1 MKQGKLTENV
11 LKRSVLRRIGTYR
24 EEMQKGAAL
33 GQDCAFF
40 SWKEETLAT
49 TTQTVALPVKDAGR
63 LVVYAADNNL
73 AAAGAQTIGISLAL
87 TIPETLVAKELQ
99 ELMRGIDDTCR
110 ELSIQISGGHTEI
123 SSRVSVPVISVTAFG
138 YLKQKR
144 VYESPSKEYDIIMS
158 KFAAVELSLIHI

>member
-49 TTQTVALPVKDAGR
+49 TTQTAALPVKDAGR
-63 LVVYAADNNL
+63 LAVYAADNNL
-73 AAAGAQTIGISLAL
+73 AAAGAQTIGISLVPCH
-87 TIPETLVAKELQ
+87 IPPSQNPTFLFLCYEVPSSYPYSAQTP
-99 ELMRGIDDTCR
+99 DT
-110 ELSIQISGGHTEI
+110 S
-123 SSRVSVPVISVTAFG
+123 
-138 YLKQKR
+138 
-144 VYESPSKEYDIIMS
+144 
-158 KFAAVELSLIHI
+158 

>member
-49 TTQTVALPVKDAGR
+49 TTQTAALPVKDAGR

-73 AAAGAQTIGISLAL
+73 AAAGAPLEFHWHL
-87 TIPETLVAKELQ
+87 LFRRRWKKKN
-99 ELMRGIDDTCR
+99 CR
-110 ELSIQISGGHTEI
+110 S
-123 SSRVSVPVISVTAFG
+123 
-138 YLKQKR
+138 
-144 VYESPSKEYDIIMS
+144 
-158 KFAAVELSLIHI
+158 

>member
-49 TTQTVALPVKDAGR
+49 PTQTAALPVKDAGR

-87 TIPETLVAKELQ
+87 TIPETLEEKELQ
-99 ELMRGIDDTCR
+99 ELMRGIDDLQGALHPDFRWTHRNQQPGNCPGDQR
-110 ELSIQISGGHTEI
+110 DRLWIFETKEGI
-123 SSRVSVPVISVTAFG
+123 RKPF
-138 YLKQKR
+138 KR
-144 VYESPSKEYDIIMS
+144 V
-158 KFAAVELSLIHI
+158 

>member
-1 MKQGKLTENV
+1 
-11 LKRSVLRRIGTYR
+11 
-24 EEMQKGAAL
+24 MQHWDRTAP
-33 GQDCAFF
+33 FF

-63 LVVYAADNNL
+63 LAVYATDNNL

-87 TIPETLVAKELQ
+87 TIPETLEEKELQ

-123 SSRVSVPVISVTAFG
+123 SSRVTVPVINVTAFG
-138 YLKQKR
+138 YLKQKEGIR
-144 VYESPSKEYDIIMS
+144 KPFKKSMI
-158 KFAAVELSLIHI
+158 LL

>member
-49 TTQTVALPVKDAGR
+49 TTQTAALPVKDAGR

-87 TIPETLVAKELQ
+87 TIPETLEGADAWNRRHLQGALHPDFRWTHRNQQPGNCPGDQRDRLWIFETKE
-99 ELMRGIDDTCR
+99 GIR
-110 ELSIQISGGHTEI
+110 K
-123 SSRVSVPVISVTAFG
+123 PF
-138 YLKQKR
+138 KR
-144 VYESPSKEYDIIMS
+144 V
-158 KFAAVELSLIHI
+158 

>member
-24 EEMQKGAAL
+24 EEMQKGAAQ

-63 LVVYAADNNL
+63 LAVYAADNNL

-87 TIPETLVAKELQ
+87 TIPETLEEKELQ

-110 ELSIQISGGHTEI
+110 ELSI
-123 SSRVSVPVISVTAFG
+123 
-138 YLKQKR
+138 
-144 VYESPSKEYDIIMS
+144 
-158 KFAAVELSLIHI
+158 

>member
-49 TTQTVALPVKDAGR
+49 TTQTAALPVKDAGR
-63 LVVYAADNNL
+63 LAVYAADNNL

-87 TIPETLVAKELQ
+87 TIPETLEEKELHKRRTPPLWQ
-99 ELMRGIDDTCR
+99 P
-110 ELSIQISGGHTEI
+110 LSSLTNALRIPRLRKG
-123 SSRVSVPVISVTAFG
+123 SSAYRS
-138 YLKQKR
+138 
-144 VYESPSKEYDIIMS
+144 
-158 KFAAVELSLIHI
+158 FAAFHSPFRAELPYPLAQQIYS